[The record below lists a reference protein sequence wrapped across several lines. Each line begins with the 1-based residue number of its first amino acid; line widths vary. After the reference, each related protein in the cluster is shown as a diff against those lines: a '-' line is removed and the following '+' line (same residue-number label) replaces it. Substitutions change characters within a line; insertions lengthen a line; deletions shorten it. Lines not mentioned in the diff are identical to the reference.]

1 MILNLKRSKAN
12 RLSRKKRIRK
22 KVIGT
27 TKKPRLTIFRSTY
40 HTYAQVV
47 DDSSGKTLVA
57 VSTISKQ
64 LKGDV
69 KGLKKVQAAQK
80 VGEAVAKLCLDKKID
95 QVVFDRNGYAF
106 HGRVAVMANAAR
118 EKGLKL

>member
-1 MILNLKRSKAN
+1 MISNLKKSKAN
-12 RLSRKKRIRK
+12 RLSRKRRIRK

-27 TKKPRLTIFRSTY
+27 AKRPRLTVYRSTCQ
-40 HTYAQVV
+40 TYAQVI

-57 VSTISKQ
+57 ASTVDKQ

-69 KGLKKVQAAQK
+69 KGMKKSQAAQK

-106 HGRVAVMANAAR
+106 RGRVAVLANAAR